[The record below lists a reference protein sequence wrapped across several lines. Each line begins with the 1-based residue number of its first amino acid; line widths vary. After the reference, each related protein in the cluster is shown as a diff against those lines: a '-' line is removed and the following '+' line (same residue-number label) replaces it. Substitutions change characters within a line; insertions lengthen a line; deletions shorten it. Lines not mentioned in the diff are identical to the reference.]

1 MDKFIKMIYR
11 LLALLVVGQVA
22 ACGDGDEPQPTD
34 KEVERTVLVYMVA
47 DNATNSL
54 GLAGNDA
61 ADMEEMAVAARN
73 GALGNGRLLV
83 YHAAA
88 GTDNG
93 VAPELKEL
101 DRHGKWTTLKVYPT
115 GGGVTSVDVGRMRQ
129 VLTDVRDVAPAAG
142 YGLVLW
148 SHATGWDETPT
159 TRSFGDDRGHTMN
172 IPSLAEAL
180 DGFDHEYIYFDCCLM
195 ATVEVV
201 YELRHATG
209 TIIASGTE
217 LHADGMPYQLTLG
230 PLMAVPFDAGTTARA
245 TFNHYNSLQGAD
257 RMCTIS
263 VISTAAADRL
273 AAATRDIMEQGPRLT
288 LNGQQSYRPGFYT
301 LYDMARFIDGLDV
314 DDALKQR
321 WHTEFD
327 SVVTL
332 ALATETILGYFPIET
347 YCGLGTYIPLSPL
360 DTGYRGYDTLGWWR
374 DVVSA
379 NPGLQPDNQRQ

>member
-1 MDKFIKMIYR
+1 MKLIYR
-11 LLALLVVGQVA
+11 LLALLLVGQAV
-22 ACGDGDEPQPTD
+22 ACGDRDDPQPAGKD
-34 KEVERTVLVYMVA
+34 VDRTVLVYMIA

-54 GLAGNDA
+54 GLAGNDV
-61 ADMEEMAVAARN
+61 ADMNEMATAARA

-88 GTDNG
+88 GTDKG

-101 DRHGKWTTLKVYPT
+101 DRHGRWTTLKVYPT
-115 GGGVTSVDVGRMRQ
+115 GGGVTSVDVSRMRQ
-129 VLTDVRDVAPAAG
+129 VLTDVRSLAPAAG

-148 SHATGWDETPT
+148 SHATGWDQTPV

-180 DGFDHEYIYFDCCLM
+180 DGFEHEYIYFDCCLM
-195 ATVEVV
+195 ATVEVA
-201 YELRHATG
+201 YELRHASG

-217 LHADGMPYQLTLG
+217 LHADGMPYHLTLR
-230 PLMAVPFDAGTTARA
+230 PLMAVPFDAEATARA
-245 TFNHYNSLQGAD
+245 TFNHYDGLRGDD

-263 VISTAAADRL
+263 VISTSSIDRL
-273 AAATRDIMEQGPRLT
+273 AATTRNIMEQGPRLT

-314 DDALKQR
+314 DEALKRQ
-321 WHTEFD
+321 WHAAFD
-327 SVVTL
+327 RVVTL

-379 NPGLQPDNQRQ
+379 HPGLQTIKQ